1 MVVEYHHTL
10 NDLVS
15 VEVSPPPRLQWQL
28 LPPPQLYELTAQ
40 SKGQIKKVKFLK
52 VKVFYEREKFEKIMH
67 RFYTFQLY
75 FEGTFTCFNVNIGL
89 VTEFHSTLKAFAHF
103 SYVASEHYLLIY
115 NLQEIQD
122 QGGFVD

>member
-1 MVVEYHHTL
+1 
-10 NDLVS
+10 
-15 VEVSPPPRLQWQL
+15 
-28 LPPPQLYELTAQ
+28 
-40 SKGQIKKVKFLK
+40 
-52 VKVFYEREKFEKIMH
+52 MH